1 MDEGTVVNPPERVE
15 RIKEEIRGLR
25 RSIVAL
31 HREWH
36 RICWWRGFQIRA
48 AVLGFEIRHRL
59 PKGNGNENSDR

>member
-15 RIKEEIRGLR
+15 RIREEIRRLR

-36 RICWWRGFQIRA
+36 RIWWWRGFQVRA
-48 AVLGFEIRHRL
+48 AILGFEIRHWL
-59 PKGNGNENSDR
+59 PKGKWK